1 MKIIIILFVVGSAMN
16 LAAYSRTPK
25 MPKRVK
31 RDLLYQNRMQN
42 NIFRQN
48 VARHSHS
55 G

>member
-1 MKIIIILFVVGSAMN
+1 MN
-16 LAAYSRTPK
+16 LAAFSRNEK
-25 MPKRVK
+25 MTKRSK

-48 VARHSHS
+48 VAYFGHSHS

>member
-1 MKIIIILFVVGSAMN
+1 MN
-16 LAAYSRTPK
+16 LLANSRTEK
-25 MPKRVK
+25 LPKRVK

-48 VARHSHS
+48 VAFYGYSHS